1 MSVTRVNPA
10 GVHAL
15 PQLIT
20 QVTVAERRRL
30 AYVSGQ
36 VAWDENGEP
45 VGRGDHAAQIAQI
58 IRNLDACLAS
68 VGATRSDL
76 VKETVYV
83 VEYVPDLAPVIIGAL
98 REGVTAPPA
107 STLVAV
113 PALFAPEFLIEVE
126 VVVAIPDHASEAI

>member
-1 MSVTRVNPA
+1 MPVTRVNPG

-20 QVTVAERRRL
+20 QVVTAEPHRI

-58 IRNLDACLAS
+58 ARNLDACLAS
-68 VGATRSDL
+68 VGATRADV
-76 VKETVYV
+76 VKETIYV
-83 VEYVPDLAPVIIGAL
+83 VDYSPDLLPAIIGAL

-113 PALFAPEFLIEVE
+113 PALFSPDFLIEVE
-126 VVVAIPDHASEAI
+126 VVAAVPGRA